1 MRKTILLTAL
11 LAMTAQPA
19 QSDDAPKELNA
30 LYDRVQKVISTTYP
44 KATFERNGT
53 LFTAK
58 YKTRKF
64 MIHLPLKTGEWQE
77 ARETEGPDRG
87 GIMCSIQYSK
97 GKFMGAAMVPQTF
110 DRFYYQSH
118 LMAPYNK
125 KLDAHLIAHLNYPAN
140 TPPEVLTQW
149 TKTVESFAQE

>member
-1 MRKTILLTAL
+1 
-11 LAMTAQPA
+11 MTTLPA
-19 QSDDAPKELNA
+19 QSDDAPKEVTA
-30 LYDRVQKVISTTYP
+30 LYDRLSALISASYP

-53 LFTAK
+53 VFTAK
-58 YKTRKF
+58 YNTRKF

-77 ARETEGPDRG
+77 AREHEGPDRK

-97 GKFMGAAMVPQTF
+97 GRFMGAAMVPQTF
-110 DRFYYQSH
+110 DRFYYQSL

-140 TPPEVLTQW
+140 TAPELLTQW
-149 TKTVESFAQE
+149 SKTVSSFSQE